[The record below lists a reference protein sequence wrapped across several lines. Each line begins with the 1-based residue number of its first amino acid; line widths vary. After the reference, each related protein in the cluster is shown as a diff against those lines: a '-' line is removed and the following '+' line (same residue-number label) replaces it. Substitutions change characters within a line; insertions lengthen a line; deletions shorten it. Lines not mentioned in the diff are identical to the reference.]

1 MLSLFK
7 DVAYTEAVNYFF
19 YLSLKDALLIKSN
32 LLNTICSSR

>member
-7 DVAYTEAVNYFF
+7 DVANADAVNYFF
-19 YLSLKDALLIKSN
+19 YLNLKDALLTKGN